1 MDVLRLTLAAGLIV
15 HKLLWEFL
23 RWKVRASNSQSKC
36 APTLRSMFVKTL
48 KATVF
53 VFLLVQALFLDLFP
67 ISNEPSVLRNTG
79 AIIFLMGLSLAIV
92 GRLQLGKNWL
102 DLEDANVLADQ
113 SLVTR
118 GVYAYIRHPI
128 YSGDILLLIGLELA
142 LNSWLVLAMSV
153 PLLIVVKQALA
164 EEALL
169 RHVYANYDSYCRQT
183 KRFIPFIA

>member
-1 MDVLRLTLAAGLIV
+1 MDVLRLTLAAGLIL
-15 HKLLWEFL
+15 HKSLWEFL
-23 RWKVRASNSQSKC
+23 RWKLRASHRQSKR
-36 APTLRSMFVKTL
+36 APTPSSMLVKTL

-53 VFLLVQALFLDLFP
+53 VFLVVQTLFLDLFP
-67 ISNEPSVLRNTG
+67 ISNEPSVLRNAG

-102 DLEDANVLADQ
+102 DLEDADVLADQ

-142 LNSWLVLAMSV
+142 LNSWLVLAVSV
-153 PLLIVVKQALA
+153 PLFIVVKQAVA